1 MLKLQAKSKDHLPTL
16 FMKFKHII
24 YILLVAGIV
33 SLVLYRIID
42 NKQENSQGKQ
52 KSGGQT
58 TVTVVGMVLKPQV
71 FSENLSL
78 SGTLEANE
86 QIEIRSEISGI
97 VESINFKEGSRV
109 LKGQILFTVNDLELR
124 ARLAKVQTAQRLAA
138 ENERRAKL
146 LLEKEAISQEEY
158 DISEADFQF
167 AWAESQLV
175 AAQLAKATV
184 RAPFSGTIG
193 LRYISQGTYVTSTTP
208 IAKLVNTDQLKI
220 TFSIPEK
227 YSSQIALSDRIT
239 FTTTNAKEQY
249 TATIYAIEPE
259 VELATRTLKMRA
271 IADNMEGKLIPGT
284 FANVFLP
291 LETVKDA
298 LLVPT
303 ESLIPIQNGKKIFVS
318 ENGLAKEVI
327 VETGSRTESS
337 VNVLSGLKAGDT
349 ILTSGVMMLRNG
361 TPVKVNLIQQAENP
375 LL

>member
-1 MLKLQAKSKDHLPTL
+1 
-16 FMKFKHII
+16 MKFKHII

-33 SLVLYRIID
+33 ALVIYRIGD
-42 NKQENSQGKQ
+42 NKKENNQGKQ
-52 KSGGQT
+52 KGGGQT
-58 TVTVVGMVLKPQV
+58 PITVVGMVLKPQE
-71 FSENLSL
+71 FSENLSV

-97 VESINFKEGSRV
+97 VESIKFKEGSKV
-109 LKGQILFTVNDLELR
+109 SKGQILFTVNDLELR
-124 ARLAKVQTAQRLAA
+124 AQLAKVQTAQKLAA

-146 LLEKEAISQEEY
+146 LLQKEAISQEEY

-167 AWAESQLV
+167 ARAESQLV

-193 LRYISQGTYVTSTTP
+193 LRYISQGTYVTPTTP
-208 IAKLVNTDQLKI
+208 IAVLVNTDQLKI

-227 YSSQIALSDRIT
+227 YSSQIALNDRIT
-239 FTTTNAKEQY
+239 FTTTNSKEPY

-291 LETVKDA
+291 LATVKDA

-327 VETGSRTESS
+327 VETGSRTENS
-337 VNVLSGLKAGDT
+337 VNVLSGLKPGDT

-361 TPVKVNLIQQAENP
+361 TPVKVNLVQPTENSV
-375 LL
+375 L

>member
-1 MLKLQAKSKDHLPTL
+1 
-16 FMKFKHII
+16 
-24 YILLVAGIV
+24 
-33 SLVLYRIID
+33 
-42 NKQENSQGKQ
+42 
-52 KSGGQT
+52 
-58 TVTVVGMVLKPQV
+58 
-71 FSENLSL
+71 
-78 SGTLEANE
+78 
-86 QIEIRSEISGI
+86 
-97 VESINFKEGSRV
+97 
-109 LKGQILFTVNDLELR
+109 LFTVNDLELR
-124 ARLAKVQTAQRLAA
+124 AQLAKVQTAQRLAA

-167 AWAESQLV
+167 AKAESQLV

-193 LRYISQGTYVTSTTP
+193 LRYISQGTYVTPTTP
-208 IAKLVNTDQLKI
+208 IAALVNTDQLKI

-227 YSSQIALSDRIT
+227 YAAQIALKDRVT

-259 VELATRTLKMRA
+259 VELTTRTLKMRA
-271 IADNMEGKLIPGT
+271 IADNMKGKLIPGT
-284 FANVFLP
+284 FANVLLP
-291 LETVKDA
+291 LATVKNA

-337 VNVLSGLKAGDT
+337 VNVVSGLKPGDT
-349 ILTSGVMMLRNG
+349 VLTSGVMMLRNG
-361 TPVKVNLIQQAENP
+361 TPVKVNLVQSAENP
-375 LL
+375 VL

>member
-1 MLKLQAKSKDHLPTL
+1 LLKLKAKKGHLPTS

-33 SLVLYRIID
+33 ALVIYRISD
-42 NKQENSQGKQ
+42 NKKENNQGKQ
-52 KSGGQT
+52 KSGGPA
-58 TVTVVGMVLKPQV
+58 TVTVIGMVLKPQE
-71 FSENLSL
+71 FAENLSL

-86 QIEIRSEISGI
+86 QIEIRSEVSGI
-97 VESINFKEGSRV
+97 VESIKFKEGSKV

-167 AWAESQLV
+167 ARAESQLV

-193 LRYISQGTYVTSTTP
+193 LRYISQGTYVTPTTP
-208 IAKLVNTDQLKI
+208 IARLVNTDQLKI

-227 YSSQIALSDRIT
+227 YSSHIALSDRLT
-239 FTTTNAKEQY
+239 FTTTNAKEKY

-271 IADNMEGKLIPGT
+271 IADNIDGKLIPGT

-291 LETVKDA
+291 LAIVKDA

-337 VNVLSGLKAGDT
+337 VNVLSGLKPGDT

>member
-1 MLKLQAKSKDHLPTL
+1 MKLRTKTKVHLPTL

-42 NKQENSQGKQ
+42 NKKESSQGKQ

-291 LETVKDA
+291 LEIVKDA

-361 TPVKVNLIQQAENP
+361 TPVKVNLIQQAENS